1 MRDFICFIK
10 GRRKRGTTQ
19 VLIQV
24 CTIGGHLFG
33 VHPVKKVDNDSA
45 IGESSAG
52 DYWVVSQVVAPKV
65 DQGFSGGIE
74 W

>member
-10 GRRKRGTTQ
+10 GRRKRDTTQ
-19 VLIQV
+19 VVIQV
-24 CTIGGHLFG
+24 CIIGHPFSG
-33 VHPVKKVDNDSA
+33 HPVKKVDDDSA
-45 IGESSAG
+45 LGESSPG
-52 DYWVVSQVVAPKV
+52 DYWVVAQVVAPKV